1 MLTDTR
7 TDRPSYRDARTRVGG
22 KQKICIKCAYQ
33 QMRGKRN
40 PDQTNVFACVDCVA
54 PPETMNSIPA
64 VAVRHMTYIQTPINL
79 TIGDDAPRSRR

>member
-1 MLTDTR
+1 
-7 TDRPSYRDARTRVGG
+7 
-22 KQKICIKCAYQ
+22 
-33 QMRGKRN
+33 MRGKRN